1 MDPKTIE
8 AWQEMPDDMKG
19 DQGDL
24 LTTTEYA
31 ADPSTPHLQSNPS
44 ALNQLVKH
52 DACASRLVL
61 HWPPAA
67 HDQGFCQGQNM
78 GGNCLSY
85 SRPLPGFSECA
96 QNVDTLVLRWC

>member
-19 DQGDL
+19 GQGDL

-44 ALNQLVKH
+44 ALNQLIKH
-52 DACASRLVL
+52 DACASR
-61 HWPPAA
+61 
-67 HDQGFCQGQNM
+67 
-78 GGNCLSY
+78 
-85 SRPLPGFSECA
+85 
-96 QNVDTLVLRWC
+96 